1 MKKLLYLLIS
11 VSVLTFSCN
20 NSENNSND
28 SDSSSVEENSNEVNS
43 EENSSND
50 NDRIYGVKE
59 GMVEYE
65 MDMAGISTGTI
76 IIYFK
81 DYGNIECT
89 VTDMEVMGMKT
100 VTRTFEVDGYMYNL
114 DMNKKTGI
122 KSKISEDSEEF
133 APNNFNFDNVTAEM
147 KDKMQMKEIGT
158 EEVAGKDCKV
168 YEFVVEGQKAKFYV
182 WENIPVKYEMSQNNM
197 TMIMKAIKI
206 EKNPSFPAGIFEI
219 PSNFEITDMG
229 EL

>member
-1 MKKLLYLLIS
+1 MKKLLYLFIS
-11 VSVLTFSCN
+11 VSILAFSCN

-28 SDSSSVEENSNEVNS
+28 SDSSSVEANSNEVNS

-65 MDMAGISTGTI
+65 MDLAGISTGTI

-89 VTDMEVMGMKT
+89 VTDMEMMGMKT
-100 VTRTFEVDGYMYNL
+100 LTRTLEVDGYMYSLN
-114 DMNKKTGI
+114 MTQKTGS
-122 KSKISEDSEEF
+122 KSKLSEDDEEF
-133 APNNFNFDNVTAEM
+133 APNNFNFDNISSEM
-147 KDKMQMKEIGT
+147 KKEMKLEEIGT

-168 YEFVVEGQKAKFYV
+168 YELLVEGQKAKFYV
-182 WENIPVKYEMSQNNM
+182 WENIPVKYEMSQNNL

-206 EKNPSFPAGIFEI
+206 EKNPSFPSGIFEI
-219 PSNFEITDMG
+219 PSDFKITDME